1 MIDNKIIKAAV
12 LEKPKKFKL
21 QKINKPVINDEDVLL
36 KISLCGICGSDIHF
50 WKGTL
55 GLKEP
60 IILGHEFIGEVAEI
74 GKRASEKRGLLVGDL
89 VTVEIIMPCYQCEWC
104 KNGVFHLCAEDDTA
118 LTKTFGR
125 QFGCNIPTKVKPT
138 PLWGGFAQYIYVPRD
153 AITHKFNKKVNI
165 KEAVLTEPF
174 ATSLHTI
181 ERAEPNIG
189 ESCVIFGPGTIG
201 LCLTVAA
208 KLKGLYPII
217 LVGSGKNDE
226 FRLQKGKELG
236 ADFVVNL
243 SDISQEPVSFIR
255 EIVKSSGV
263 DISIEASGSSEAQI
277 LALRVLKRGGRNV
290 MVGISNNRSINITPD
305 SDIVFKEVTIY
316 GSILNK
322 GYLKAIKLIENKKV
336 SLDKIVTHEFSLDNI
351 EEAFEKASS
360 REENMIKVVINPWK

>member
-1 MIDNKIIKAAV
+1 MIENKIKAAV
-12 LEKPKKFKL
+12 LEKTKEFKL
-21 QKINKPVINDEDVLL
+21 HTFNKPVIDDDDILL
-36 KISLCGICGSDIHF
+36 KINLCGICGSDIHF

-74 GKRASEKRGLLVGDL
+74 GKKASEKRRLLIGDL
-89 VTVEIIMPCYQCEWC
+89 VAVEIIMPCYHCEWC
-104 KNGVFHLCAEDDTA
+104 QNGVFRLCAKDDTT

-125 QFGCNIPTKVKPT
+125 QFGCNIPTNIKPT
-138 PLWGGFAQYIYVPRD
+138 PLWGGFAQYLYVPGD
-153 AITHKFNKKVNI
+153 AIIHKFLKKINPT
-165 KEAVLTEPF
+165 EAVLTEPF
-174 ATSLHTI
+174 ATALHTI

-226 FRLQKGKELG
+226 YRLQIGKELG

-243 SDISQEPVSFIR
+243 SNINQNLVSLIR
-255 EIVKSSGV
+255 EMTDRIGV
-263 DISIEASGSSEAQI
+263 DISLEASGSGDAQI
-277 LALRVLKRGGRNV
+277 LALRVLKRGGKNI
-290 MVGISNNRSINITPD
+290 MVGISNNQSINITPD
-305 SDIVFKEVTIY
+305 SDIVFKEITIY

-322 GYLKAIKLIENKKV
+322 GYSKAIKLIENKKV
-336 SLDKIVTHEFSLDNI
+336 SLEKIVTHEFSLDDI
-351 EEAFEKASS
+351 EKAFEKASS

>member
-1 MIDNKIIKAAV
+1 MLENKVKAAV
-12 LEKPKKFKL
+12 LEKPKEFKL
-21 QKINKPVINDEDVLL
+21 QTFNKPAIGNDDILL

-74 GKRASEKRGLLVGDL
+74 GKRAAEKRKLLIGDL
-89 VTVEIIMPCYQCEWC
+89 VAVEIIMPCYQCEWC
-104 KNGVFHLCAEDDTA
+104 TNGIFRLCAKDDTA
-118 LTKTFGR
+118 LTKTYGR
-125 QFGCNIPTKVKPT
+125 QFGCNIPIKVKPT
-138 PLWGGFAQYIYVPRD
+138 PLWGGFAQYLYVPGD
-153 AITHKFNKKVNI
+153 AITHKFHKKVDI

-174 ATSLHTI
+174 ATGLHTI

-226 FRLQKGKELG
+226 FRLKIGKELG
-236 ADFVVNL
+236 ADFVINL
-243 SDISQEPVSFIR
+243 SSISQEPVSLIR
-255 EIVKSSGV
+255 EIVERSGV

-290 MVGISNNRSINITPD
+290 MVGISNNRTINITPD
-305 SDIVFKEVTIY
+305 SDIVFKEITIY

-322 GYLKAIKLIENKKV
+322 GYSKAIKLIENNKV
-336 SLDKIVTHEFSLDNI
+336 SLEKIVTHEFSLDNI
-351 EEAFEKASS
+351 GKAFEKANS
-360 REENMIKVVINPWK
+360 REDNMIKVVINPWK